1 MKSTFH
7 LLLALALAVGSASLL
22 AQAQTDY
29 SKIELRATKLG
40 PNLFVITGSPNVDV
54 NHPDA
59 AGGAVGVL
67 TGPDGIFMV
76 DSQYAQIS
84 PKLLVAVR
92 TVGQGPIRY
101 LVNTH
106 IHPDHTA
113 GNAFFGKMGAT
124 ILSRDQ
130 LRARMA
136 IPPTGNTPPRDPAGI
151 PTITYDQPVK
161 LYVNGEIVDLLPIR
175 AAHTDG
181 DTIVRFEMADTI
193 FVGDFYRAY
202 GYPFIDRA
210 NGGTLKG
217 MLEGLDALVKLAS
230 PTTRLVPGH
239 GPVTNKT
246 ALVPYRDMMVA
257 VRDKVQQLIQ
267 QKKTEKEVLAAKLTA
282 PFDARTPGADLRLGQ
297 TTTADR
303 FVSAVYQELT
313 AGK

>member
-1 MKSTFH
+1 MKSAFH

-29 SKIELRATKLG
+29 SKIELRATKLAA
-40 PNLFVITGSPNVDV
+40 NLFVITGSPNVDV

-84 PKLLVAVR
+84 QKLLAAVR

-136 IPPTGNTPPRDPAGI
+136 MPPTGNAPPRDPAGI
-151 PTITYDQPVK
+151 PTVTYDQPVK
-161 LYVNGEIVDLLPIR
+161 LYMNGEVVDLLPI
-175 AAHTDG
+175 
-181 DTIVRFEMADTI
+181 
-193 FVGDFYRAY
+193 
-202 GYPFIDRA
+202 
-210 NGGTLKG
+210 
-217 MLEGLDALVKLAS
+217 
-230 PTTRLVPGH
+230 
-239 GPVTNKT
+239 
-246 ALVPYRDMMVA
+246 
-257 VRDKVQQLIQ
+257 
-267 QKKTEKEVLAAKLTA
+267 
-282 PFDARTPGADLRLGQ
+282 
-297 TTTADR
+297 
-303 FVSAVYQELT
+303 
-313 AGK
+313 